1 MRKKSEFLVK
11 KSENPYHLF
20 QKCHFC
26 NFQTKSSYSAEHIL
40 KLKNLKS
47 AKNLKSLMPV
57 RTLPLQGIS
66 ELEFFD
72 DLVYKFRNIAGKSRV
87 LEEFKENMLPFIK
100 R

>member
-1 MRKKSEFLVK
+1 
-11 KSENPYHLF
+11 
-20 QKCHFC
+20 
-26 NFQTKSSYSAEHIL
+26 
-40 KLKNLKS
+40 
-47 AKNLKSLMPV
+47 MPV
-57 RTLPLQGIS
+57 KTLPLQGIS